1 MATFDSDSE
10 PTGNLTTRISTL
22 IDGQLPEFIQSDHPL
37 FSVFLKQYYEYL
49 EAAELRVT
57 VNIDNLL
64 LEIETESNVLD
75 VDGNKIVLEVG
86 AGTEG
91 KFIVGETIT
100 GGTSKATAKIL
111 SDDLSNATTPRI
123 FITSQQKFVTGET
136 ITGGTS
142 ASSAVVTRYRA
153 NPVQTIQQLL
163 SYADIDNTIY
173 DFLDQF
179 REEFMNAIP
188 STLADGVSKRNLVK
202 NIRELYRAKGTS
214 EGHKIFFNMILGE
227 TPEIIYPNKY
237 MVRASGGN
245 WGNKLI
251 IRVAPSASS
260 VGDQA
265 VGRTVTGLTSGATAV
280 VVSSLSI
287 SEDAVSIIE
296 FELNRDSL
304 SPNASFVRGEIIR
317 VVSNVTDTTMSFT
330 VNSIVSSVTVNES
343 GALYGTSELFSL
355 DTDDNIGNGEAT
367 ARVGN
372 IDAGEVSGVIVD
384 DAGTKYEVGDVLTFT
399 TTDSNTSTATGFVSI
414 IDGSLALN
422 GTDRHSTDGGDFLVF
437 ENATTEQEYLI
448 NTELETA
455 TEGAVGQKLLLNGT
469 DSDSLHAGHSLISET
484 TFVGEDTYG
493 TVGGDQF
500 AIEEGTDSTGG
511 ISKIFIT
518 NGGSGYNKLPVV
530 TVTSTSGTSTKL
542 FATTNNIGAVGEVEI
557 TNAGFAYTAEPT
569 PQFNANFVLKDIT
582 GTFAAFET
590 LASSG
595 HTGTIVSFDNTTN
608 VLKTSFDNVVRSE
621 LEVAD
626 EEGITLEDSLRVG
639 GDNLD
644 TRMIFDDTLDEEEF
658 ILTEDAA
665 QFIGLNATATDD
677 EYIVLDDGTGETAG
691 SAIVLESPDNLYNPP
706 MQLEDAARDG
716 TDIGDGIQT
725 EDGSS
730 IIVNE
735 STESLGATSY
745 QLERI
750 LTEKSTRLPSQLQN
764 SNGRLITNAAFDTIG
779 SGDHTGFTLLEGTDT
794 TVVDG
799 LFTDENSKLLNEEFG
814 DSNQLLLDGTDS
826 DATDENALL
835 LQDVDEGDGQI
846 VFDGTDSSGTDVND
860 HVVFTTIDFFE
871 DATGINPHPTTI
883 TSSSGASAKIA
894 KANIASGVAV
904 ISSTAETAKTYGT
917 DITSL
922 IGEDLNR
929 IQDSYYYQQ
938 FSYEIQA
945 GFGTSTYLD
954 QLKKA
959 VHPAGFAIFG
969 KVKIAS
975 SISAAI
981 TNAGSSLG
989 GGYYSDLNAVA
1000 PEDKFSPILASTFK
1014 VIFDEKFQR
1023 RLGTNLHGNEVGA
1036 YEQRVILEDA
1046 EDVTLITD
1054 AILLDG
1060 TDSSSSDAGFFLRE
1074 EETVFIR
1081 LGERIKIEDST
1092 DTTATSPESFV
1103 IQESGDRIISEAGIA
1118 LSNNLTL
1125 NGSGDSGHLVSTDV
1139 GGDILLNGVDS
1150 DGTDDGESLGLEI
1163 ASSDHVGKFNL
1174 YALTNEDNTLLN
1186 EAGGSQQLET
1196 SNVGGG
1202 SDYDLSIVSI
1212 ISTKVNI
1219 PLATPRHANNGL
1231 TLLGLDPFHNSS
1243 TAIGLEKGTQKS
1255 GRLLINFGEDR
1266 FGIIVDEG
1274 VSILMEDDP
1283 NNNSHFSFN
1292 NILEYSNDSIVLN
1305 GTDGS
1310 STNAGDN
1317 VVLNGTDEN
1326 SSNEDSD
1333 ILGESD
1339 LSLDYI
1345 TLSDI
1350 IRPDLIVL
1358 SHDTQLGDDRGTD
1371 HEIDSANTRPSA
1383 PVAILLEESQVSG
1396 FFRQENETTAPEH
1409 YGDKIVLENRTG
1421 VGFNNK
1427 LIFESDRL
1435 EAENG
1440 SSSGTV
1446 PFQNLTNS
1454 NFEPFARASFVEI
1467 TEYGAI
1473 DLEDNAF
1480 EVTNIQLEDG
1490 VGDDGDNLV
1499 YDGTD
1504 PLGLY
1509 EGNPIAMESFF
1520 DTGVSHG
1527 EGAVVLNGTDGS
1539 STAAGD
1545 RLRFELATDENI
1557 DNISP
1562 VDFTTGAGGFGRF
1575 DISRS
1580 LRFDSTAKTFDA
1592 TV

>member
-1 MATFDSDSE
+1 MATYDSDIDS
-10 PTGNLTTRISTL
+10 TGNLTTKISTL
-22 IDGQLPEFIQSDHPL
+22 IDGQLPDFIQSDHPI
-37 FSVFLKQYYEYL
+37 FSVFLKHYYEYL

-64 LEIETESNVLD
+64 LELETASNVLD
-75 VDGNKIVLEVG
+75 VDGNKITLEVG

-111 SDDLSNATTPRI
+111 VDDLSNSTTPRI

-142 ASSAVVTRYRA
+142 SSSAVVTRYRA

-163 SYADIDNTIY
+163 AYADIDNTIY

-179 REEFMNAIP
+179 RDEFMNAIP
-188 STLADGVSKRNLVK
+188 LTLADGVSKRSLVK

-227 TPEIIYPNKY
+227 TPEVIYPNKY

-251 IRVAPSASS
+251 MRVAPSGSA

-265 VGRTVTGLTSGATAV
+265 IGRTITGLTSGASAV
-280 VVSSLSI
+280 VVSSLSVNE
-287 SEDAVSIIE
+287 SSVSIIE

-304 SPNASFVRGEIIR
+304 SPNASFVRGETIQ
-317 VVSNVTDTTMSFT
+317 VVSNVTDTLMSFT
-330 VNSIVSSVTVNES
+330 VNSIVSSVTVNER
-343 GALYGTSELFSL
+343 GALYGASEIFPL
-355 DTDDNIGNGEAT
+355 DTDENIGNGEAT
-367 ARVGN
+367 ARVNN
-372 IDAGEVSGVIVD
+372 INSGEVSGVVVD

-399 TTDSNTSTATGFVSI
+399 TTDSNTSTAAGFVSI
-414 IDGSLALN
+414 IDGSIVIN
-422 GTDRHSTDGGDFLVF
+422 GTDKYSTDGGDFLVF
-437 ENATTEQEYLI
+437 EDATTEQEYLVDI
-448 NTELETA
+448 ELETA
-455 TEGAVGQKLLLNGT
+455 TEESVGQKLLLNGT
-469 DSDSLHAGHSLISET
+469 DGDSLHAGHSFILET

-493 TVGGDQF
+493 TVGGDQI
-500 AIEEGTDSTGG
+500 AIEEGTDYTGG
-511 ISKIFIT
+511 ITKIFLA
-518 NGGSGYNKLPVV
+518 NGGSGYNKLPTV
-530 TVTSTSGTSTKL
+530 TVTSTSGTSTSL
-542 FATTNNIGAVGEVEI
+542 LATTDNIGAVGEVDI

-569 PQFNANFVLKDIT
+569 SDFNANFVLKDIT
-582 GTFAAFET
+582 GTFAANET

-595 HTGTIVSFDNTTN
+595 HTGTIVSFDDTTN
-608 VLKTSFDNVVRSE
+608 VLKTSFDNVVRLE

-639 GDNLD
+639 GDDLD

-658 ILTEDAA
+658 ILTEDGA

-691 SAIVLESPDNLYNPP
+691 SAIVLESPDNVINFPI
-706 MQLEDAARDG
+706 QLESSSRDG

-725 EDGSS
+725 EDGQS
-730 IIVNE
+730 IIVSDEFN
-735 STESLGATSY
+735 SIGATSY

-750 LTEKSTRLPSQLQN
+750 LTEESTLLSSQLQN
-764 SNGRLITNAAFDTIG
+764 DDSRLITNAAFDTIG
-779 SGDHTGFTLLEGTDT
+779 SGDPSGFTLLEGTDT

-799 LFTDENSKLLNEEFG
+799 LFTDENSRILNEEFG
-814 DSNQLLLDGTDS
+814 DHNQIVLDGIDSDGTD
-826 DATDENALL
+826 ENTLL

-846 VFDGTDSSGTDVND
+846 IFDGTNADGADENG

-904 ISSTAETAKTYGT
+904 ISTTAETAKTYGQ

-938 FSYEIQA
+938 FSYEIEA
-945 GFGTSTYLD
+945 GFGSNSYLD

-975 SISAAI
+975 SVSTAI
-981 TNAGSSLG
+981 ANAGSSLG
-989 GGYYSDLNAVA
+989 GGYYSNINSVEPD
-1000 PEDKFSPILASTFK
+1000 DKFSPILASTFK
-1014 VIFDEKFQR
+1014 VLFDETFQR
-1023 RLGTNLHGNEVGA
+1023 RLGTNPNGNEVGA

-1046 EDVTLITD
+1046 EDVTFITD
-1054 AILLDG
+1054 AILLNG
-1060 TDSSSSDAGFFLRE
+1060 TDSSSSDAGSFLRE
-1074 EETVFIR
+1074 EETAFIR
-1081 LGERIKIEDST
+1081 LDERIKLEDTT
-1092 DTTATSPESFV
+1092 DTTATSPESFI
-1103 IQESGDRIISEAGIA
+1103 IQEGGDRIISEAGIA
-1118 LSNNLTL
+1118 LSNNLALDGT
-1125 NGSGDSGHLVSTDV
+1125 GDSGHVSPTDA
-1139 GGDILLNGVDS
+1139 GGDILLDGTDS
-1150 DGTDDGESLGLEI
+1150 DGTDYEESLELEI
-1163 ASSDHVGKFNL
+1163 ASSDHVGKFGL
-1174 YALTNEDNTLLN
+1174 FALTNEDNTLLN

-1202 SDYDLSIVSI
+1202 SDYDLSVVSI

-1243 TAIGLEKGTQKS
+1243 TFIELEKGTQKS
-1255 GRLLINFGEDR
+1255 GRLVINFGEDR
-1266 FGIIVDEG
+1266 FGTIIDEG
-1274 VSILMEDDP
+1274 VRFLLEDDP
-1283 NNNSHFSFN
+1283 NNNSHFTFD
-1292 NILEYSNDSIVLN
+1292 NILEYENDKIVLN

-1310 STNAGDN
+1310 STNAGDSI
-1317 VVLNGTDEN
+1317 VLNGTDEN
-1326 SSNEDSD
+1326 SSNADAD
-1333 ILGESD
+1333 IIGESV
-1339 LSLDYI
+1339 STYSNI

-1358 SHDTQLGDDRGTD
+1358 SHDSQLGDDRGTD
-1371 HEIDSANTRPSA
+1371 HEIDSANTRPSD
-1383 PVAILLEESQVSG
+1383 PVAILLEESQETG

-1409 YGDKIVLENRTG
+1409 YGDKIVLEDKTG

-1427 LIFESDRL
+1427 LIIESDRL
-1435 EAENG
+1435 EAEDG

-1454 NFEPFARASFVEI
+1454 NFEPFARSSFI
-1467 TEYGAI
+1467 QTTEYGAI
-1473 DLEDNAF
+1473 DLEDDAF

-1490 VGDDGDNLV
+1490 FGSDGNNLV

-1509 EGNPIAMESFF
+1509 ENNPITMQSFF

-1527 EGAVVLNGTDGS
+1527 EGAVVLNGTDDS
-1539 STAAGD
+1539 STNAGD
-1545 RLRFELATDENI
+1545 RFRFELATDENI
-1557 DNISP
+1557 DNIHPASYA
-1562 VDFTTGAGGFGRF
+1562 TGAGGFGGF

-1580 LRFDSTAKTFDA
+1580 IRFDSSAKTFDA

>member
-1 MATFDSDSE
+1 MAPFDSDID
-10 PTGNLTTRISTL
+10 PTGNLTTKISTL
-22 IDGQLPEFIQSDHPL
+22 IDGQLPDFIQADHPI

-57 VNIDNLL
+57 VNIDNLIL
-64 LEIETESNVLD
+64 ETETNFKVLD
-75 VDGNKIVLEVG
+75 VDGNNIVLETG

-111 SDDLSNATTPRI
+111 SDDLGNTTTPRI

-142 ASSAVVTRYRA
+142 SSSAVVSRYRA

-163 SYADIDNTIY
+163 AYADIDNTIY

-179 REEFMNAIP
+179 RDEFMNAIP
-188 STLADGVSKRNLVK
+188 LTLADGVSKRSLVK

-227 TPEIIYPNKY
+227 TPEVIYPNQY

-251 IRVAPSASS
+251 MRVSPSASS

-265 VGRTVTGLTSGATAV
+265 VSQKITGLTSGASAV
-280 VVSSLSI
+280 VVSAASI
-287 SEDAVSIIE
+287 TEDTVSIIE

-304 SPNASFVRGEIIR
+304 SPNASFVRGETIR
-317 VVSNVTDTTMSFT
+317 VTSNLTDTLMSFT

-343 GALYGTSELFSL
+343 GALYGASEEIEI
-355 DTDDNIGNGEAT
+355 DTDANIGNGKAT
-367 ARVGN
+367 ARIGN
-372 IDAGEVSGVIVD
+372 IKSGKVSGVVID
-384 DAGTKYEVGDVLTFT
+384 DAGTKYQVGDVLTFT

-414 IDGSLALN
+414 IDGSIVIN
-422 GTDRHSTDGGDFLVF
+422 GTDKYSTDDGDFLVF
-437 ENATTEQEYLI
+437 EDATTEQEFLVDL
-448 NTELETA
+448 ELETA
-455 TEGAVGQKLLLNGT
+455 TQEANGQKLLLNGT
-469 DSDSLHAGHSLISET
+469 DGASLHAGNSIILET
-484 TFVGEDTYG
+484 TLVGEDTYG

-500 AIEEGTDSTGG
+500 AIEEGTDSAGNIT
-511 ISKIFIT
+511 KIFLT
-518 NGGSGYNKLPVV
+518 NGGSGYNKLPTV
-530 TVTSTSGTSTKL
+530 TVTSNSGTGTSL
-542 FATTNNIGAVGEVEI
+542 LATTDNIGSAGEIEI
-557 TNAGFAYTAEPT
+557 TNSGFSYVADPAPK
-569 PQFNANFVLKDIT
+569 FNANFVLKDIT
-582 GTFAAFET
+582 GTFAANET

-595 HTGTIVSFDNTTN
+595 HTGTIVSFDSSTN

-658 ILTEDAA
+658 ILTEDGA

-677 EYIVLDDGTGETAG
+677 EYLVLDDGTGETSG
-691 SAIVLESPDNLYNPP
+691 SAIVLESPDSTFFPSIL
-706 MQLEDAARDG
+706 METASSDG
-716 TDIGDGIQT
+716 GSHGDEIAN
-725 EDGSS
+725 EDGSGDVLLLETS
-730 IIVNE
+730 V
-735 STESLGATSY
+735 SLGASSY

-750 LTEKSTRLPSQLQN
+750 ITEESTQLPSAIQDGD
-764 SNGRLITNAAFDTIG
+764 SRLITNAAFATLSENG
-779 SGDHTGFTLLEGTDT
+779 EPTGFFLLDGTST

-814 DSNQLLLDGTDS
+814 DNNQIILNGTDS
-826 DATDENALL
+826 DGTDANALL
-835 LQDVDEGDGQI
+835 LQNVDEGDGQI
-846 VFDGTDSSGTDVND
+846 IFDGTDSSGTDVND

-883 TSSSGASAKIA
+883 TSSSGASAKVT
-894 KANIASGVAV
+894 KANIASGVAS
-904 ISSTAETAKTYGT
+904 ISPTAETAKTYGQ

-938 FSYEIQA
+938 FSYEVQV
-945 GFGTSTYLD
+945 GSGLNSYLE

-975 SISAAI
+975 SVSVAI

-989 GGYYSDLNAVA
+989 GGYYSDLSAVA
-1000 PEDKFSPILASTFK
+1000 PEDKFSPILASTFE
-1014 VIFDEKFQR
+1014 VLFDETFQR
-1023 RLGTNLHGNEVGA
+1023 RLGTNPNGNEVGA

-1060 TDSSSSDAGFFLRE
+1060 TDSSSSNAGSFLRE
-1074 EETVFIR
+1074 EETAFIR
-1081 LGERIKIEDST
+1081 LDERIQIEEAT
-1092 DTTATSPESFV
+1092 DTTATSPESFI

-1118 LSNNLTL
+1118 LSNNLALDGT
-1125 NGSGDSGHLVSTDV
+1125 GDSGHVSPTDA
-1139 GGDILLNGVDS
+1139 GGDILLDGTDS
-1150 DGTDDGESLGLEI
+1150 DGTDYESSLELEI

-1174 YALTNEDNTLLN
+1174 FALTNEDNTLLN

-1219 PLATPRHANNGL
+1219 PLATPRRANNGL
-1231 TLLGLDPFHNSS
+1231 TLLGVDPFHNSS
-1243 TAIGLEKGTQKS
+1243 TALGLEKGTLTN
-1255 GRLLINFGEDR
+1255 GRLVLNFGEDR

-1274 VSILMEDDP
+1274 EGLLMEDDP
-1283 NNNSHFSFN
+1283 NNNSHFRFD
-1292 NILEYSNDSIVLN
+1292 NILEYTNDKIVLN

-1310 STNAGDN
+1310 STNAGDSI
-1317 VVLNGTDEN
+1317 VLNGTDEN
-1326 SSNEDSD
+1326 SSNADSD
-1333 ILGESD
+1333 IIGESVLTYD
-1339 LSLDYI
+1339 NT

-1358 SHDTQLGDDRGTD
+1358 SHDEKLGID
-1371 HEIDSANTRPSA
+1371 HDVDSANTRPSE
-1383 PVAILLEESQVSG
+1383 PVAILLEESQASG
-1396 FFRQENETTAPEH
+1396 FFRQENETTAPDH
-1409 YGDKIVLENRTG
+1409 HGDKIVLEDKTG

-1427 LIFESDRL
+1427 LIVESTRL
-1435 EAENG
+1435 EAESG

-1454 NFEPFARASFVEI
+1454 NFEPFARASFVET

-1473 DLEDNAF
+1473 DLEDDAF

-1490 VGDDGDNLV
+1490 HGGDGNNLI
-1499 YDGTD
+1499 YDGTNNQQ
-1504 PLGLY
+1504 LY
-1509 EGNPIAMESFF
+1509 AGMPIAMQSFF

-1539 STAAGD
+1539 STNAGD
-1545 RLRFELATDENI
+1545 RFRFELATDENI
-1557 DNISP
+1557 DNNYPAIADSGG
-1562 VDFTTGAGGFGRF
+1562 VGGF
-1575 DISRS
+1575 DTSRS
-1580 LRFDSTAKTFDA
+1580 IRFSSTAKSFDA
-1592 TV
+1592 AA

>member
-1 MATFDSDSE
+1 MAPFDGDID
-10 PTGNLTTRISTL
+10 PTGNLTSKISTL
-22 IDGQLPEFIQSDHPL
+22 IDGQLPDFIQADHPI

-57 VNIDNLL
+57 VNIDNLIL
-64 LEIETESNVLD
+64 ETETNSKVLD
-75 VDGNKIVLEVG
+75 VDGNKIVLEEG

-111 SDDLSNATTPRI
+111 SDDLGNTTTPRI

-142 ASSAVVTRYRA
+142 SSSAVVTRYRA

-163 SYADIDNTIY
+163 AYADIDNTIY

-179 REEFMNAIP
+179 RDEFMNAIP
-188 STLADGVSKRNLVK
+188 LTLADGVSKRSLVK

-227 TPEIIYPNKY
+227 TPEILYPNQY

-251 IRVAPSASS
+251 MRVAPSSSS

-265 VGRTVTGLTSGATAV
+265 IGQKITGQTSGASAV
-280 VVSSLSI
+280 VVSSLAVNES
-287 SEDAVSIIE
+287 SVSIIE
-296 FELNRDSL
+296 FELNRDSI
-304 SPNASFVRGEIIR
+304 STSDAPFARGETIQ
-317 VVSNVTDTTMSFT
+317 VVSNVTDTLMSFT
-330 VNSIVSSVTVNES
+330 VNSIVSSVTVNEG
-343 GALYGTSELFSL
+343 GALYGASEIFPL
-355 DTDDNIGNGEAT
+355 DTDENIGNGEAT
-367 ARVGN
+367 ARVGSIN
-372 IDAGEVSGVIVD
+372 SGEVSGVVID
-384 DAGTKYEVGDVLTFT
+384 DAGTKYQVEDVLTFT
-399 TTDSNTSTATGFVSI
+399 TTDSNTSTAAGFVSI
-414 IDGSLALN
+414 IDGSIVIN
-422 GTDRHSTDGGDFLVF
+422 GTDKYSTDGGDFLVF
-437 ENATTEQEYLI
+437 EDATTEQEYLI
-448 NTELETA
+448 DIELETA
-455 TEGAVGQKLLLNGT
+455 TQEANGQKLLLNGT
-469 DSDSLHAGHSLISET
+469 DGDSLHAGHSLILET
-484 TFVGEDTYG
+484 TFVGLDTYG
-493 TVGGDQF
+493 TAGGDQI
-500 AIEEGTDSTGG
+500 AIEEGTDYTGG
-511 ISKIFIT
+511 IAKIILT
-518 NGGSGYNKLPVV
+518 NGGSGYNKLPTV
-530 TVTSTSGTSTKL
+530 TVTSNSGTSTKL
-542 FATTNNIGAVGEVEI
+542 FATTDNIGAVGEVDI

-569 PQFNANFVLKDIT
+569 SDFNANFVLKDIT
-582 GTFAAFET
+582 GTFAANET

-595 HTGTIVSFDNTTN
+595 HTGTIVSFDDTTN

-658 ILTEDAA
+658 ILTEDGVE
-665 QFIGLNATATDD
+665 FIGLNATATDD
-677 EYIVLDDGTGETAG
+677 EYLVLDDGTGETAG
-691 SAIVLESPDNLYNPP
+691 SAIVLESPDNVINFPI
-706 MQLEDAARDG
+706 QLENGARDG
-716 TDIGDGIQT
+716 TNVGDRILNEDGIHNIVA
-725 EDGSS
+725 EVAES
-730 IIVNE
+730 I
-735 STESLGATSY
+735 GASSY

-750 LTEKSTRLPSQLQN
+750 ITEESTQLPSAIQDGD
-764 SNGRLITNAAFDTIG
+764 SRLITNAAFDTVE
-779 SGDHTGFTLLEGTDT
+779 SGNHTGFFLLDGTDT

-814 DSNQLLLDGTDS
+814 DNNQIVLDGTDS
-826 DATDENALL
+826 DGTDENALL
-835 LQDVDEGDGQI
+835 LQNVDEGDGQI
-846 VFDGTDSSGTDVND
+846 IFDGTDSSGTDENG

-904 ISSTAETAKTYGT
+904 ISTTAETAKTYGQ

-945 GFGTSTYLD
+945 GFGTSTYLE

-959 VHPAGFAIFG
+959 VHPAGFAVFG
-969 KVKIAS
+969 KVKIS
-975 SISAAI
+975 SSVSAAI

-1000 PEDKFSPILASTFK
+1000 PEDKFSPILASTFE
-1014 VIFDEKFQR
+1014 VLFDETFQR
-1023 RLGTNLHGNEVGA
+1023 RLGTNPQGNEVGA

-1046 EDVTLITD
+1046 EDVTFITD
-1054 AILLDG
+1054 AILLNG
-1060 TDSSSSDAGFFLRE
+1060 TDSSSSDAGSFLRE
-1074 EETVFIR
+1074 EETAFIR
-1081 LGERIKIEDST
+1081 LDERIQIEEAT
-1092 DTTATSPESFV
+1092 DTTATSPESFI
-1103 IQESGDRIISEAGIA
+1103 IQESGGDRIISEAGIA
-1118 LSNNLTL
+1118 LSNNLALDGT
-1125 NGSGDSGHLVSTDV
+1125 GDSGHVSPTDA
-1139 GGDILLNGVDS
+1139 GGDILLDGTDS
-1150 DGTDDGESLGLEI
+1150 DGTDYESSLELEI

-1219 PLATPRHANNGL
+1219 PLATPRRANNGL
-1231 TLLGLDPFHNSS
+1231 TLLGVDPFHNSS
-1243 TAIGLEKGTQKS
+1243 TSIGVEKGTLTN
-1255 GRLLINFGEDR
+1255 GRLVLNFGEDR

-1274 VSILMEDDP
+1274 EGLLMEDDT
-1283 NNNSHFSFN
+1283 NNNSHFRFD
-1292 NILEYSNDSIVLN
+1292 NILEYTNDKIVLN

-1310 STNAGDN
+1310 STNAGDSI
-1317 VVLNGTDEN
+1317 VLNGTDEN
-1326 SSNEDSD
+1326 SSNADAD
-1333 ILGESD
+1333 IIGESVLTYD
-1339 LSLDYI
+1339 NI

-1358 SHDTQLGDDRGTD
+1358 SHDSQLGDDRGQD
-1371 HEIDSANTRPSA
+1371 HEIDSANTQPSE
-1383 PVAILLEESQVSG
+1383 PVAILLEESQASG
-1396 FFRQENETTAPEH
+1396 FFRQENETTAPDH
-1409 YGDKIVLENRTG
+1409 HGDKIVLEDKTG

-1435 EAENG
+1435 EAEDG
-1440 SSSGTV
+1440 SSSGTI

-1454 NFEPFARASFVEI
+1454 NFEPFARASFVET

-1473 DLEDNAF
+1473 DLEDDAF

-1490 VGDDGDNLV
+1490 HGGDGNNLI
-1499 YDGTD
+1499 YDGTNIKQ
-1504 PLGLY
+1504 LY
-1509 EGNPIAMESFF
+1509 AGMPIAMQSFF
-1520 DTGVSHG
+1520 DTTINYG

-1539 STAAGD
+1539 STNAGD
-1545 RLRFELATDENI
+1545 RFRFELATDENI
-1557 DNISP
+1557 DNNYPAVADSGG
-1562 VDFTTGAGGFGRF
+1562 VGGF
-1575 DISRS
+1575 DVSRS
-1580 LRFDSTAKTFDA
+1580 IRFSSTAKTFDA
-1592 TV
+1592 AA